1 MFINF
6 DIVINKKNYIN
17 LMNMIKN
24 FKFQYLYKNNIFKFV

>member
-6 DIVINKKNYIN
+6 DIVINKKNYI
-17 LMNMIKN
+17 MNMIKN